1 MKDKETRIA
10 NVGSLKVPISDV
22 VRDPR
27 GYEDEIMEIV
37 ENDFVEGR
45 VSNFGGWIHLMPD
58 AADIAELDRGLL
70 SRCEPLYTQPK
81 GTCSDCGLG
90 PCDLK
95 KAAGKCGLELES
107 YQGRLSLR
115 KACRGCLTQLV
126 ASRQLLN
133 YALKLHREDTKVS
146 MGEILNIQD
155 HAPTV
160 TVLAGIQIKTLR
172 DVARAQSYAE
182 AQLGKLFQASYT
194 GTGSVMDFESMVL
207 HTGSVLLL
215 TMGLAEMLKISV
227 FGFITAANQELETIE
242 QFPPATLSAG
252 WASIEPGKPVMAFV
266 GDDFLPAWCAINY
279 MKQNGLTDKIEVCG
293 MGAAGDDIVRFYD
306 RGRIIAPMVRST
318 KAVRNGVFDV
328 LVVSPGCIPLDLL
341 SEAARVGTKVIWV
354 GSNGVDDLPD
364 STDTPV
370 EKIVSSLLGRAKAA
384 WVRDVEKAGEVAVRV
399 AQELKRS
406 GSHIIAD
413 ADAIKQ
419 CKEHKQDCDLCS
431 SVCPVTL
438 PVSKAVRELAAGEW
452 KGFFEVEKGCNFCGR
467 CEEVCPSKVQL
478 RDIIVAAERKQAA
491 QDKFI
496 MRPGRGPVSITEL
509 LQSAFAVGWG
519 SIPAMV
525 TIYGCGDA
533 HKEEIAWI
541 ADELLNGG
549 YMCFVAGCSGAEVA
563 RSFNATKKKYLMQ
576 QYNAT
581 AAARNLINFGSC
593 SSICH
598 SVPMYLMLRPS
609 GGIHLYGNLPPLG
622 DSIFLGGA
630 QSVIIWGALPER
642 MYAIA
647 AAWARMGS
655 TVIVGPASSLGW
667 DRYLVG
673 DRYDR
678 SKWWVYHGETGEK
691 REVEPVKEHL
701 IVPVETKEEAL
712 TMLARSVI
720 NVKDYRESRLTHLEV
735 LIDFYD
741 RFYNQLPEDWH
752 LFVRSDFELPPRH
765 RRRIVNLLAK
775 EHGWEADGMKL
786 IKARHRDGRLM
797 TMSEFAASYGM
808 EQGIYSTRLVSQV
821 PLRLR
826 EKVRKQAEAEKDK

>member
-22 VRDPR
+22 VRDAR
-27 GYEDEIMEIV
+27 GHEDEIMEIV

-45 VSNFGGWIHLMPD
+45 HSNFGGWIHLLPD
-58 AADIAELDRGLL
+58 AADVAELDRALL
-70 SRCEPLYTQPK
+70 ARCEPLYTQPK
-81 GTCSDCGLG
+81 GTCSDCELG

-95 KAAGKCGLELES
+95 KSAGKCGLAMES

-115 KACRGCLTQLV
+115 KACRGCMTQLV

-133 YALKLHREDTKVS
+133 YALKLHTEDTKVS

-155 HAPTV
+155 HAPTI
-160 TVLAGIQIKTLR
+160 TVLAGIEVKTLK
-172 DVARAQSYAE
+172 DVARAQSYGE
-182 AQLGKLFQASYT
+182 AQLAKLFQASYS
-194 GTGSVMDFESMVL
+194 GTGSAADFESMVL
-207 HTGSVLLL
+207 HAGSVLLL
-215 TMGLAEMLKISV
+215 TMGVAEMLKIS
-227 FGFITAANQELETIE
+227 FYGFISAANQELETIE
-242 QFPPATLSAG
+242 QFPPATLNAG
-252 WASIEPGKPVMAFV
+252 WASVEAGKPVMAFV

-279 MKQNGLTDKIEVCG
+279 LKKNELTEKIEVCG

-306 RGRIIAPMVRST
+306 RGRIVAPMVRST

-328 LVVSPGCIPLDLL
+328 LVVSPGCVPLDLM
-341 SEAARVGTKVIWV
+341 SEAARVGTKAIWV
-354 GSNGVDDLPD
+354 GSNGIDGLTD
-364 STDTPV
+364 STDVPAD
-370 EKIVSSLLGRAKAA
+370 KIVSSLLGDTKAV
-384 WVRDVEKAGEVAVRV
+384 WVRDVEKAGEVAVKV
-399 AQELKRS
+399 AQSLKRT
-406 GSHIIAD
+406 GSHIISD
-413 ADAIKQ
+413 AEATKQ

-431 SVCPVTL
+431 SACPVNL
-438 PVSKAVRELAAGEW
+438 PVSKAVRQLAGGDW
-452 KGFFEVEKGCNFCGR
+452 KGFAEVERGCNFCGR
-467 CEEVCPSKVQL
+467 CDEVCPSKVQL

-491 QDKFI
+491 EDKFL

-533 HKEEIAWI
+533 HKDEVAWI

-549 YMCFVAGCSGAEVA
+549 YMCFVAGCAGAEMA
-563 RSFNATKKKYLMQ
+563 RSFSARKKKYLMQ

-581 AAARNLINFGSC
+581 AAARNLINFGGC

-609 GGIHLYGNLPPLG
+609 GGISLFGNIPPLG

-630 QSVIIWGALPER
+630 QSVIIWGALPDR
-642 MYAIA
+642 MYAVA

-655 TVIVGPASSLGW
+655 TVIVGPATSLGW
-667 DRYLVG
+667 NRYLTG

-678 SKWWVYHGETGEK
+678 SKWWVYHGETGGK

-712 TMLARSVI
+712 TMLARSVV

-741 RFYNQLPEDWH
+741 RFYGQLPEDWQ

-765 RRRIVNLLAK
+765 RRRIVNLLGK
-775 EHGWEADGMKL
+775 EHGWTADGMKL
-786 IKARHRDGRLM
+786 TKAKHRDGRIM
-797 TMSEFAASYGM
+797 NMSEFAASYGM
-808 EQGIYSTRLVSQV
+808 EQGIYSTRLISGM

-826 EKVRKQAEAEKDK
+826 DKVREDK

>member
-22 VRDPR
+22 VRDVR
-27 GYEDEIMEIV
+27 GHEDEIMEIV

-45 VSNFGGWIHLMPD
+45 HSNFGGWIHLLPD
-58 AADIAELDRGLL
+58 AADIAELDRALL
-70 SRCEPLYTQPK
+70 GRCEPLYTQPK
-81 GTCSDCGLG
+81 GVCSDCELG

-95 KAAGKCGLELES
+95 KSAGRCGLAMES

-115 KACRGCLTQLV
+115 KACRGCMTQLV
-126 ASRQLLN
+126 ASRQLLT
-133 YALKLHREDTKVS
+133 YALKLHPEDTEVS

-155 HAPTV
+155 HAPTI
-160 TVLAGIQIKTLR
+160 TVLAGIQIKTLK
-172 DVARAQSYAE
+172 DLGRAQSYGE
-182 AQLGKLFQASYT
+182 SQLAKLFQASYS
-194 GTGSVMDFESMVL
+194 GTGSAIDFESMVL
-207 HTGSVLLL
+207 HAGSVLLL
-215 TMGLAEMLKISV
+215 TMGVAEMLKISCY
-227 FGFITAANQELETIE
+227 GFMSAANQELETIE
-242 QFPPATLSAG
+242 QFPPATLAAG
-252 WASIEPGKPVMAFV
+252 WASVEAGKPVMAFV

-279 MKQNGLTDKIEVCG
+279 LKKNELTDKIEVCG

-306 RGRIIAPMVRST
+306 RGRVVAPMVRST

-328 LVVSPGCIPLDLL
+328 LVVSAGCIPLDLM
-341 SEAARVGTKVIWV
+341 SEAARVGTKAIWV
-354 GSNGVDDLPD
+354 GSHGVDGLAD
-364 STDTPV
+364 STDVAT
-370 EKIVSSLLGRAKAA
+370 EKIVKSLLGDAIAV
-384 WVRDVEKAGEVAVRV
+384 WVRDVEKAAEVAVKV
-399 AQELKRS
+399 AQALKRT
-406 GSHIIAD
+406 GSHVISD
-413 ADAIKQ
+413 AEATKQ

-431 SVCPVTL
+431 SACPLSL
-438 PVSKAVRELAAGEW
+438 PVSKAVRQLAGGDW
-452 KGFFEVEKGCNFCGR
+452 KGFAEVERGCNFCGR
-467 CEEVCPSKVQL
+467 CDEACPSKVQL

-491 QDKFI
+491 QDKFL
-496 MRPGRGPVSITEL
+496 MRPGRGPLSITEL

-533 HKEEIAWI
+533 HKDEVAWI

-549 YMCFVAGCSGAEVA
+549 YMCFVAGCAAAEMG
-563 RSFNATKKKYLMQ
+563 RSFNPTKKKFLMQ

-581 AAARNLINFGSC
+581 AASRNLVNCGSC
-593 SSICH
+593 SAICH

-609 GGIHLYGNLPPLG
+609 GGISLFGDIPPLG
-622 DSIFLGGA
+622 DTIFLGGA
-630 QSVIIWGALPER
+630 QSIIIWGALPDR
-642 MYAIA
+642 MYAVA

-667 DRYLVG
+667 NRYLTG

-678 SKWWVYHGETGEK
+678 SKWWVYHGETGDK

-712 TMLARSVI
+712 TMLARSVV

-741 RFYNQLPEDWH
+741 RFYGQLPEDWQ

-765 RRRIVNLLAK
+765 RRRIVNLLGK
-775 EHGWEADGMKL
+775 EHGWQADGMKL
-786 IKARHRDGRLM
+786 TKAKHRDGRVM
-797 TMSEFAASYGM
+797 NMSEFAASYGM
-808 EQGIYSTRLVSQV
+808 EQGIYSTRLISGM

-826 EKVRKQAEAEKDK
+826 GKVSGDK